1 MDIFYLIQLLTNKQ
15 SALQNAKGQA
25 FAVGDLNQMNAI
37 DAELLGVQN
46 TLSQLQMLAS
56 VTEAAA
62 ASSAT
67 PAQLLSSAIVASQTQ
82 GPSASAVIN
91 GYDISAYATDAL
103 YEQKIQTIV
112 NALPLVSTAPEIDV
126 YIQSVASGSPV
137 TGAMVIAAATQY
149 AVDVPLLIAIMQNDS
164 QFGTVGIGATTNN
177 PGNVGNTGS
186 ATQTY
191 PSWEDGVAAVAQ
203 WLSRHRATI
212 GTTDT
217 TATSTPQTTAPQLV
231 GAVAT
236 TTPVVTAPTSTT
248 TPDIL
253 TAPSTPPAT
262 ATSTVATTTLD
273 VIVPVATTTPTTT
286 PVTPP
291 PQGSAT
297 STQPDTA
304 VGTTTSSTAST
315 TQAQ

>member
-1 MDIFYLIQLLTNKQ
+1 MDISYLIQLLTNKQ
-15 SALQNAKGQA
+15 SALQNAKGQS

-62 ASSAT
+62 ASSST

-103 YEQKIQTIV
+103 YEQKIQTIL
-112 NALPLVSTAPEIDV
+112 NALPLVSTAPEVDV
-126 YIQSVASGSPV
+126 YIQSVAPGSPV
-137 TGAMVIAAATQY
+137 TGAMVMAAAVQY
-149 AVDVPLLIAIMQNDS
+149 AIDIPLIIAIMQNDS

-186 ATQTY
+186 ATQTF
-191 PSWEDGVAAVAQ
+191 PSWADGVAAVAQ
-203 WLSRHRATI
+203 WLSRHRATTA
-212 GTTDT
+212 TTIDT
-217 TATSTPQTTAPQLV
+217 TATSTP
-231 GAVAT
+231 
-236 TTPVVTAPTSTT
+236 TSTT
-248 TPDIL
+248 TPETPI
-253 TAPSTPPAT
+253 AASTPPAS
-262 ATSTVATTTLD
+262 ATSTVATTTPD
-273 VIVPVATTTPTTT
+273 AIVPIASTTPTTT
-286 PVTPP
+286 PMTPP
-291 PQGSAT
+291 TQGSAT

-315 TQAQ
+315 TQTQ